1 MSTLLR
7 HDHQALL
14 DSLRSGKLPR
24 NLPWADVVDLISR
37 IGEVQPHGDEFVFI
51 VGGQRAF
58 FKKPSSH
65 DIDVEEVSRL
75 RHFLKETPDA
85 AADPSI
91 AGRVVVAIDHHAA
104 HVYHR
109 SPGAPDSEKNVTPYD
124 PHNFQHHLI
133 HRKEAHYR
141 GERVPEEQSFYEQV
155 AKAVVNAKEIV
166 LIGHGTGNSSS
177 ADYLAEYLKTH
188 HPETFKKIVARKT
201 ADLSAL
207 TEPQLMAL
215 AGQHLAG

>member
-24 NLPWADVVDLISR
+24 NLPWADVVDLISQ

-51 VGGQRAF
+51 VDGQRAF

-75 RHFLKETPDA
+75 RHFLKQAPDA
-85 AADPSI
+85 PADPSI

-109 SPGAPDSEKNVTPYD
+109 TPGAADTEKNVTPYD

-215 AGQHLAG
+215 AGQHLGS